1 MVQDVRER
9 VPAEAPE
16 KGPAPVPVHRLRRRL
31 LPLLAT
37 AGLMAAGM
45 VTSTVFGAASSGRA
59 AWALPYDL
67 WGTLLAAHRLV
78 HLDLGGLYAPPTG
91 LITFPGAA
99 VILAPVAALAD
110 ALGLSLSHPDL
121 QNTRPDIWLAAGPYT
136 IALSATALFAADALA
151 ERMRVSLPKRTLLAA
166 ASAVTLWS
174 VSVKW
179 GHPEDAVAVALF
191 LYAILALSDP
201 RPARAGWLVGAAVAV
216 QPLVL
221 LGLPV
226 LVAVVERRRLPA
238 FLIRAATPA
247 ALLLGAAAAANWDA
261 TSHAVTSQPNWPA
274 VDHPTPWTSL
284 APKMA
289 GGAVSAGPGRIL
301 AILVACAC
309 GLVVWRRLRILRDGR
324 EWPIPGVREVLW
336 WVALAL
342 AVRCAFESVMV
353 AFYVWP
359 GLAVALV
366 AATRRWIHLLPASVV
381 AVAVTFESQST
392 WRSPWGWWG
401 LMVGGLG
408 LALLFA
414 GPPTAAPS
422 RCGTAPRA

>member
-1 MVQDVRER
+1 MGHDVRER
-9 VPAEAPE
+9 VPVEAPE
-16 KGPAPVPVHRLRRRL
+16 GGSAPVAARLLPRRL

-37 AGLMAAGM
+37 AGLMAVGM
-45 VTSTVFGAASSGRA
+45 FTSTVFGAASSGKA

-67 WGTLLAAHRLV
+67 WGTLLAAQRLV
-78 HLDLGGLYAPPTG
+78 HLDVGGLYVPPTG

-99 VILAPVAALAD
+99 VILTPVAAVGEVFGFSLA
-110 ALGLSLSHPDL
+110 HPGL
-121 QNTRPDIWLAAGPYT
+121 QNTRPDIWLIAGPYT
-136 IALSATALFAADALA
+136 IVLSSLALFAADALA
-151 ERMRVSLPKRTLLAA
+151 ERMEASLPKRTLLAA
-166 ASAVTLWS
+166 ASAVALWS

-191 LYAILALSDP
+191 MYAILALAGS
-201 RPARAGWLVGAAVAV
+201 RPVRAGWLVGAAVAV

-226 LVAVVERRRLPA
+226 VLAVVEPRRLPD
-238 FLIRAATPA
+238 FLARAAAPA
-247 ALLLGAAAAANWDA
+247 ATLLGAAALANWSA
-261 TSHAVTSQPNWPA
+261 VSHAVTSQPNWPA
-274 VDHPTPWTSL
+274 IDHPTPWTSL

-289 GGAVSAGPGRIL
+289 GGAVAAGPGRIL

-309 GLVVWRRLRILRDGR
+309 GLVVWHRLREVGDRGR
-324 EWPIPGVREVLW
+324 WSVPALGEVLW

-342 AVRCAFESVMV
+342 AVRCVFESVMV

-366 AATRRWIHLLPASVV
+366 AATRRWVHLIPTSVVVV
-381 AVAVTFESQST
+381 AVTYGAQSS

-401 LMVGGLG
+401 LTVAGLA

-414 GPPTAAPS
+414 GV
-422 RCGTAPRA
+422 PRAGAQR